1 MTEENVKRA
10 NAIMGEMNTLE
21 QEIKTLA
28 YMESNTRNMRECT
41 HRLLLNKLSRKPIE
55 KTVFNYWSSQDLD
68 SIHSIILFDADEV
81 KLLVDYKQEKV
92 NKLKEELNSL

>member
-10 NAIMGEMNTLE
+10 NVIIGEINTLE
-21 QEIKTLA
+21 QEIKTLTN
-28 YMESNTRNMRECT
+28 MESNTRDKRECT
-41 HRLLLNKLSRKPIE
+41 HRLLLKKLLRRPSE

-81 KLLVDYKQEKV
+81 KLLVDYKKDKA
-92 NKLKEELNSL
+92 NRLKEELNSL